1 MSNTPELP
9 QGWTQQKL
17 PPAANRRYTFD
28 AYATTRDFLDRLA
41 DWSEQQGVY
50 PNLSFGRDYATV
62 TLELQAAAP
71 SAEEL
76 AWLQAIDAL
85 ASDIGTDT
93 GTG

>member
-1 MSNTPELP
+1 MTKTPELP
-9 QGWTQQKL
+9 QGWALQKL

-28 AYATTRDFLDRLA
+28 AYATTRDFLDQLA
-41 DWSEQQGVY
+41 EWSEQQGVY

-71 SAEEL
+71 SDEEQ

-85 ASDIGTDT
+85 ASGT